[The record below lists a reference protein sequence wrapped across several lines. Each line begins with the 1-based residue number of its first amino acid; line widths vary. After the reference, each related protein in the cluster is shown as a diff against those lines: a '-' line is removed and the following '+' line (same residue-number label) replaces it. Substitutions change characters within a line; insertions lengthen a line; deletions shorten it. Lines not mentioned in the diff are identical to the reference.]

1 MRIIG
6 GDAKGRRIY
15 SPKNSKTRPTSD
27 GIKES
32 LFNILQEVS
41 GKSFLDLFAG
51 CGNVGLE
58 ALSRGAAK
66 VVFVEKNPVMVN
78 AIKRNLLELG
88 INNKYQILETEAA
101 KGIKKLQRK
110 GEKFDFLFADPPYE
124 KGFIREIFQYLGE
137 GEMISSDGVAIFQH
151 SVREDIPG
159 TLTGTFIL
167 TDQRRYGDTRISFFK
182 RMEREKGTHI

>member
-6 GDAKGRRIY
+6 GDAKGRRLY
-15 SPKNSKTRPTSD
+15 SPKNSKIRPTSD

-66 VVFVEKNPVMVN
+66 VVFVEKSPVMVN
-78 AIKRNLLELG
+78 AIRRNLLELG
-88 INNKYQILETEAA
+88 IINKYEILETEVAR
-101 KGIKKLQRK
+101 GIKKLQRK
-110 GEKFDFLFADPPYE
+110 GERFDFLFADPPYE
-124 KGFIREIFQYLGE
+124 KGFMREIFQYLGE
-137 GEMISSDGVAIFQH
+137 GEMISPNGVAIVQH
-151 SVREDIPG
+151 SIREDIQG
-159 TLTGTFIL
+159 TLTGTFML

>member
-15 SPKNSKTRPTSD
+15 SPKKNNIRPTSD

-41 GKSFLDLFAG
+41 GKAFLDLFAG

-58 ALSRGAAK
+58 ALSRGAAN

-88 INNKYQILETEAA
+88 IKNKYQILETEAA

-110 GEKFDFLFADPPYE
+110 GEQFDFLFADPPYE

-137 GEMISSDGVAIFQH
+137 GEMIYSDGVVIFQH
-151 SVREDIPG
+151 SIREDIPG
-159 TLTGTFIL
+159 TLTGTFML

>member
-159 TLTGTFIL
+159 TLTGTFML

-182 RMEREKGTHI
+182 RMEREKGTYI

>member
-15 SPKNSKTRPTSD
+15 SPKKNNIRPTSD

-32 LFNILQEVS
+32 LFNILHEVS
-41 GKSFLDLFAG
+41 GKAFLDLFAG

-88 INNKYQILETEAA
+88 IDNKYQILETEAA
-101 KGIKKLQRK
+101 KGIKKLRSK
-110 GEKFDFLFADPPYE
+110 GEQFDFFFADPPYE
-124 KGFIREIFQYLGE
+124 KGFVREVFQYLGD
-137 GEMISSDGVAIFQH
+137 GEMISSDGVVILQH
-151 SVREDIPG
+151 SVREHIPG
-159 TLTGTFIL
+159 TLTGTFML
-167 TDQRRYGDTRISFFK
+167 TDQRRYGDTHISFFK
-182 RMEREKGTHI
+182 RMETEKGMHI

>member
-15 SPKNSKTRPTSD
+15 SPKNSKIRPTSD

-159 TLTGTFIL
+159 TLTGTFML

-182 RMEREKGTHI
+182 RMEREKGTYI

>member
-15 SPKNSKTRPTSD
+15 SPKKNKIRPTSD

-32 LFNILQEVS
+32 LFNIIQEVS

-110 GEKFDFLFADPPYE
+110 GEKFDFIFADPPYE
-124 KGFIREIFQYLGE
+124 KGFVREIFQYLGE
-137 GEMISSDGVAIFQH
+137 GEMIYSDGVVIFQH

-159 TLTGTFIL
+159 TLTGTFML

-182 RMEREKGTHI
+182 RMEREKGTYI

>member
-15 SPKNSKTRPTSD
+15 SPKKNNIRPTSD

-41 GKSFLDLFAG
+41 GKAFLDLFAG

-58 ALSRGAAK
+58 ALSRGAAN

-110 GEKFDFLFADPPYE
+110 GEQFDFLFADPPYE

-137 GEMISSDGVAIFQH
+137 GEMISSSGVAIFQH
-151 SVREDIPG
+151 SIREDIPG
-159 TLTGTFIL
+159 TLTGTFML

>member
-15 SPKNSKTRPTSD
+15 SPKKNKIRPTSD

-58 ALSRGAAK
+58 AISRGAAK

-88 INNKYQILETEAA
+88 IQNKYQILETEAA
-101 KGIKKLQRK
+101 RGIKKLQGKSER
-110 GEKFDFLFADPPYE
+110 FDFIFADPPYE
-124 KGFIREIFQYLGE
+124 KGFVREIFQNLGD
-137 GEMISSDGVAIFQH
+137 GEMISSEGVLIFQH
-151 SVREDIPG
+151 SVRENMPE
-159 TLTGTFIL
+159 TLTGTFML
-167 TDQRRYGDTRISFFK
+167 TDQRRYGDTLISFFK
-182 RMEREKGTHI
+182 KMEREQGTHI

>member
-1 MRIIG
+1 
-6 GDAKGRRIY
+6 
-15 SPKNSKTRPTSD
+15 
-27 GIKES
+27 
-32 LFNILQEVS
+32 
-41 GKSFLDLFAG
+41 LFAG

-159 TLTGTFIL
+159 TLTGTFML

>member
-110 GEKFDFLFADPPYE
+110 GEQFDFLFADPPYE
-124 KGFIREIFQYLGE
+124 KGFVREIFQYLGE

-159 TLTGTFIL
+159 TLTGTFML

-182 RMEREKGTHI
+182 RMEREKGTYI

>member
-124 KGFIREIFQYLGE
+124 KGFIKEIFQYLGE

-159 TLTGTFIL
+159 TLTGTFML

-182 RMEREKGTHI
+182 RMEREKGTYI

>member
-159 TLTGTFIL
+159 TLTGTFML

>member
-15 SPKNSKTRPTSD
+15 SPKKNKIRPTSD

-41 GKSFLDLFAG
+41 EKSFLDLFAG

-88 INNKYQILETEAA
+88 INNKYQILETEVA
-101 KGIKKLQRK
+101 KGIKKLQSKSER
-110 GEKFDFLFADPPYE
+110 FDFLFADPPYE
-124 KGFIREIFQYLGE
+124 KGFVRDIFQYLGD
-137 GEMISSDGVAIFQH
+137 GEMISSQGVLIVQH
-151 SVREDIPG
+151 SVRENIPK
-159 TLTGTFIL
+159 THTGAFML
-167 TDQRRYGDTRISFFK
+167 SDQRRYGDTLISFFK

>member
-15 SPKNSKTRPTSD
+15 SPKKNKIRPTSD

-88 INNKYQILETEAA
+88 ITNKYKILETEAG
-101 KGIKKLQRK
+101 KGIKKLQSK
-110 GEKFDFLFADPPYE
+110 SEKFDFIFADPPYE
-124 KGFIREIFQYLGE
+124 KGCVREIFQYLGD
-137 GEMISSDGVAIFQH
+137 GEMISSEGVLIFQH
-151 SVREDIPG
+151 SVRENIPG
-159 TLTGTFIL
+159 TLAGTFML
-167 TDQRRYGDTRISFFK
+167 TDQRRYGDTLISFFK
-182 RMEREKGTHI
+182 RMEREQGTHI

>member
-15 SPKNSKTRPTSD
+15 SPKKNKIRPTSD

-32 LFNILQEVS
+32 LFNIIQEVS

-58 ALSRGAAK
+58 ALSRGAAQ
-66 VVFVEKNPVMVN
+66 VVFVEKNPIMVN

-88 INNKYQILETEAA
+88 ITNKYKILETEVG
-101 KGIKKLQRK
+101 KGIKKLQSK
-110 GEKFDFLFADPPYE
+110 SEKFDFIFADPPYE
-124 KGFIREIFQYLGE
+124 KGFVREVFQYLGD
-137 GEMISSDGVAIFQH
+137 GEMISSEGLLIFQH
-151 SVREDIPG
+151 SVRENMPG
-159 TLTGTFIL
+159 TLTGTFML
-167 TDQRRYGDTRISFFK
+167 TDQRRYGDTLISFFT
-182 RMEREKGTHI
+182 RTERE

>member
-15 SPKNSKTRPTSD
+15 SPKKSKIRPTSD

-32 LFNILQEVS
+32 LFNILQAVS
-41 GKSFLDLFAG
+41 GKAFLDLFAG

-58 ALSRGAAK
+58 ALSRGAAN

-88 INNKYQILETEAA
+88 IKNKYQILETEAA

-110 GEKFDFLFADPPYE
+110 GEQFDFLFADPPYE

-159 TLTGTFIL
+159 TMTGTFML

>member
-182 RMEREKGTHI
+182 RMEREKGTYI